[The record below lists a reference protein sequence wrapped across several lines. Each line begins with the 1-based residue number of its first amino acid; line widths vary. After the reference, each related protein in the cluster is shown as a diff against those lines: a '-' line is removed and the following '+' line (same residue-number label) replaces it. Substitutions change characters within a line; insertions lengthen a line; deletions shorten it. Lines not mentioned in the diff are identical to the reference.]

1 MDQAEEQRR
10 WETAQEL
17 SQAADAAFTQ
27 KLYRASIGHAYYACF
42 QAMWMGLGDPPQ
54 GQWRLVGITRS
65 FCHGRWADPP
75 VVTTSL
81 ATLHQRLL
89 ALYELRLDAHYRA
102 RLISLQQAH
111 QGLDTVTE
119 VMQLVQQYK
128 GKR

>member
-1 MDQAEEQRR
+1 MS
-10 WETAQEL
+10 EL
-17 SQAADAAFTQ
+17 PAA
-27 KLYRASIGHAYYACF
+27 
-42 QAMWMGLGDPPQ
+42 
-54 GQWRLVGITRS
+54 

-75 VVTTSL
+75 VVPISL

-102 RLISLQQAH
+102 RLISLQQAQ

-128 GKR
+128 GKH